1 MSEPNDAQHDELER
15 QLLLRSKEDP
25 EVKTFLGDYA
35 RCKKQRGLKLFES
48 VVEYHV
54 FHPPST
60 FMSPFSPL
68 KEKLSFSDLLNSPGK
83 EKMSFSELLQLLRPA
98 LQDGTTDCAQFL

>member
-1 MSEPNDAQHDELER
+1 MSEPNNAQYDELER
-15 QLLLRSKEDP
+15 QLLLERRHDP
-25 EVKTFLGDYA
+25 EVQTFLRDYA
-35 RCKKQRGLKLFES
+35 RFKKQRGVKFFES
-48 VVEYHV
+48 VVGYHV

-68 KEKLSFSDLLNSPGK
+68 KEEISFSDLLQSPGK
-83 EKMSFSELLQLLRPA
+83 EKMSFSELVQLLRPA